1 MMDPDE
7 RVIIFLTEQMHEIIN
22 ELVKR
27 KPSAIATA
35 LIFAMSEIIMRRFIE
50 EPAETRLSDIM
61 QKAGEEA
68 LSLVDN
74 VYMAEST
81 ITKEVTLH

>member
-1 MMDPDE
+1 MMDPNE
-7 RVIIFLTEQMHEIIN
+7 KVIIFLTDQMHEIIADII
-22 ELVKR
+22 KR

-35 LIFAMSEIIMRRFIE
+35 LIFAMSEVIMRRLIE

-68 LSLVDN
+68 LSLVDS

-81 ITKEVTLH
+81 STKEVLH